1 MEQVEKIFET
11 RELNVNMGPQHP
23 ATHGVLRLVLDI
35 DGETIV
41 NVTPYVGYLH
51 RGIEKLGESLS
62 YFQALPLTDRMDYVS
77 SMSNNIGYCVAVE
90 KLFGIEAP
98 ERAKFIRTIVGEMS
112 RISNHLLWLATHAL
126 DIGAM
131 TVFLYCF
138 REREW
143 ILELFEKICGARL
156 TVTYPRIGGVR
167 NDVSQEFLDSLY
179 QFTEEFPSRI
189 LEYETLI
196 DQNRIWLKRT
206 IGIGVISAEEAVNWG
221 LTGPTLRGSGV
232 SYDVRKHFPYDAYDK
247 VEFEVPI
254 GTEGDT
260 YDRYRCRM
268 LELRQSNNIIRQC
281 IEKLPAGPI
290 MAESPTF
297 TLQPKDKMMPITH
310 PTKDHAYF
318 ILEKACKGC
327 GMCLR
332 ACPAKAIFGE
342 KKKPHKITQE
352 LCVGCATCFVTC
364 KFKALT
370 IIPGGKGLSEEK
382 LAEQAAA
389 PEQLP
394 EEIKKAQEYLVK
406 HFEYIKK
413 GPKVPQGE
421 LYVATEVPKGE
432 LGFYF
437 VSDGTGKPYRMR
449 VRAPSF
455 IHAGVLPRLCAGHL
469 VADVIANIG
478 TIDIV
483 LGECDR

>member
-1 MEQVEKIFET
+1 MEKVEKILET

-51 RGIEKLGESLS
+51 RGIEKLGESLT
-62 YFQALPLTDRMDYVS
+62 YFQGLPLTDRLDYVS
-77 SMSNNIGYCVAVE
+77 AMSNNIGYVVAVE
-90 KLFGIEAP
+90 RLFGIDPP
-98 ERAKFIRTIVGEMS
+98 ERAKFIRTIVSELS

-143 ILELFEKICGARL
+143 ILDLFEMICGARL
-156 TVTYPRIGGVR
+156 TVTYPRVGGVR

-179 QFTEEFPSRI
+179 KFTEEFPTRI
-189 LEYETLI
+189 PEYETLI
-196 DQNRIWLKRT
+196 DKNRIWLKRT
-206 IGIGVISAEEAVNWG
+206 KGIGVISAEEAINWG

-232 SYDVRKHFPYDAYDK
+232 QYDIRKHTPYDAYDK

-254 GTEGDT
+254 GTNCDT

-268 LELRQSNNIIRQC
+268 LEFRQSIKIIRQC
-281 IEKLPAGPI
+281 MEKLPQGPV
-290 MAESPTF
+290 MADTPKF
-297 TLQPKDKMMPITH
+297 TLPPKD
-310 PTKDHAYF
+310 F
-318 ILEKACKGC
+318 ILKDMEH
-327 GMCLR
+327 L
-332 ACPAKAIFGE
+332 IHQFIL
-342 KKKPHKITQE
+342 IT
-352 LCVGCATCFVTC
+352 
-364 KFKALT
+364 
-370 IIPGGKGLSEEK
+370 
-382 LAEQAAA
+382 
-389 PEQLP
+389 
-394 EEIKKAQEYLVK
+394 
-406 HFEYIKK
+406 K
-413 GPKVPQGE
+413 GPTVPEGE
-421 LYVATEVPKGE
+421 IYVATEVPKGE

-449 VRAPSF
+449 IRAPSF
-455 IHAGVLPRLCAGHL
+455 IHASVLPRLCVGHL